1 MTLFLLVLL
10 AAALLAPSGL
20 RALAQHQRRAALD
33 RFGRRV
39 TARRGQIQADISR
52 AAHDLSFSEPTRLR
66 LLSGLHAERVGLDLR
81 VGRVALGEVNPDQPL
96 PARPQHQ
103 WRPRPTD
110 TVVSCSHGT
119 TVSGQGMKDH
129 YLPLLQEQ
137 A

>member
-1 MTLFLLVLL
+1 MTLFLLILIV
-10 AAALLAPSGL
+10 AALLAPSGL

-33 RFGRRV
+33 RFGQRV

-52 AAHDLSFSEPTRLR
+52 AAHDPSFSETTRLR

-81 VGRVALGEVNPDQPL
+81 VSRVILGEVNPDQPL

-103 WRPRPTD
+103 WRPSPAD
-110 TVVSCSHGT
+110 TVMSCEHSAV
-119 TVSGQGMKDH
+119 VSGEQLKAAH
-129 YLPLLQEQ
+129 LALELEQ